1 MTHHKVLMRM
11 LEIERKEAGERFIKT
26 FHGKYHDNA
35 YLNLIKIIEQNKK
48 IIEQNNLTQLTK
60 SHPLLGYKIIIKHME
75 VPC

>member
-35 YLNLIKIIEQNKK
+35 YLNLIKIIEQN
-48 IIEQNNLTQLTK
+48 NLTQLIK